1 MRSAA
6 AAILWRASSM
16 AARVIDMGRPTM
28 PCGKP
33 RVKALSAAAADLE
46 LRLVA
51 EVGKDRNVDEIA
63 KQKDRRGDELLGP
76 AIGQT

>member
-1 MRSAA
+1 
-6 AAILWRASSM
+6 
-16 AARVIDMGRPTM
+16 M